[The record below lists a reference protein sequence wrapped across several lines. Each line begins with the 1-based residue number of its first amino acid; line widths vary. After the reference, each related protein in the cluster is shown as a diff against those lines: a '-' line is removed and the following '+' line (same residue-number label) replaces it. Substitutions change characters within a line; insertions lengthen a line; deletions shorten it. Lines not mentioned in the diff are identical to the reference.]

1 MENGEDFFVQFYNG
15 SSYVTIAQF
24 VAGSSFTNNSFW
36 IATVPISSSQVN
48 FASNSRIRI
57 QCDASSNSD
66 DIYIDQVT
74 LTSVGGGGS
83 LAPEV
88 SVREAGGSPGL
99 DGLAL
104 ESENVEPVLL
114 PNPATDR
121 IRIIYPEVINEIR
134 MYSASGE
141 EIKRLQT
148 GQDDRELLLDDIA
161 PGVYI
166 LMIRSGDDWIPKKF
180 VRI

>member
-1 MENGEDFFVQFYNG
+1 
-15 SSYVTIAQF
+15 
-24 VAGSSFTNNSFW
+24 
-36 IATVPISSSQVN
+36 
-48 FASNSRIRI
+48 
-57 QCDASSNSD
+57 
-66 DIYIDQVT
+66 
-74 LTSVGGGGS
+74 
-83 LAPEV
+83 
-88 SVREAGGSPGL
+88 
-99 DGLAL
+99 
-104 ESENVEPVLL
+104 
-114 PNPATDR
+114 
-121 IRIIYPEVINEIR
+121 

>member
-1 MENGEDFFVQFYNG
+1 
-15 SSYVTIAQF
+15 
-24 VAGSSFTNNSFW
+24 
-36 IATVPISSSQVN
+36 
-48 FASNSRIRI
+48 
-57 QCDASSNSD
+57 
-66 DIYIDQVT
+66 
-74 LTSVGGGGS
+74 LTSVGGGGL

-99 DGLAL
+99 DGLTL
-104 ESENVEPVLL
+104 ESENIEPVLL